1 MSKQSELAKAYRS
14 ARANYLRNVR
24 SMQNRG
30 YVFDKDPIPKIPK
43 RITEGSIRNIQRLNQ
58 RRYNKA
64 TRNGLRGDAARK
76 EERREAAERAK
87 LRKQAD
93 EARIT
98 LDQLAAAMLFEVEQ
112 APPGGSTEIF
122 LNNLMNDVESIV
134 ETAESDDA
142 YAIKAAN
149 VLEDNWD
156 EIQKAIEIIEYY
168 KDVEDAP
175 GNVVDRLVII
185 IRKAQGKTVSQE
197 DMRMAGT
204 IGEDPDY
211 YPKE

>member
-14 ARANYLRNVR
+14 ARANYLRNIR

-64 TRNGLRGDAARK
+64 TRNGLRGQAART

-87 LRKQAD
+87 LHKEAD

-98 LDQLAAAMLFEVEQ
+98 LNQLGGAMVFEVEQ
-112 APPGGSTEIF
+112 ATPGGSTEVF
-122 LNNLMNDVESIV
+122 LKGILNDVEGII
-134 ETAESDDA
+134 ERAEDDDA
-142 YAIKAAN
+142 FAISAAN
-149 VLEDNWD
+149 VLEENWD
-156 EIQKAIEIIEYY
+156 EVQKAIEILEYY

-175 GNVVDRLVII
+175 GELKDRLIEI
-185 IRKAQGKTVSQE
+185 IREAEGRTITKE
-197 DMRMAGT
+197 DMMAAGT
-204 IGEDPDY
+204 IGETPDY